1 MQKGIKLMTK
11 EQEVNKQSNDMEHIT
26 LDNDTGSNISFVG
39 RLVGEHSY
47 FDEETQTLTQQ
58 KLYVTSETRQAYSV
72 VTSDGKNKQKRA
84 YLIKREGQLCKINN
98 GLFDVTVNAV
108 DLLAVVKG
116 LCGGSDA
123 ITEEEFF
130 CNVQNPDVAANG

>member
-1 MQKGIKLMTK
+1 MTK
-11 EQEVNKQSNDMEHIT
+11 EQEVTKQGNQMEQIT
-26 LDNDTGSNISFVG
+26 LDNDAGNNISFTG

-47 FDEETQTLTQQ
+47 FDEDTQVLTQQ
-58 KLYVTSETRQAYSV
+58 KLYVTTQAQQAYSV
-72 VTSDGKNKQKRA
+72 VTSDGKLKEKRA

-108 DLLAVVKG
+108 DLLSVVKG
-116 LCGGSDA
+116 LCGMSEA

-130 CNVQNPDVAANG
+130 TKVQDPEIAVNE